1 MYHRRCQVL
10 YEFSSF
16 HSHAC
21 PGVTYH
27 SHICRRKLRLREVK
41 SLSQHYTASKTQ
53 VFVSFNSKDIA
64 LNCSTIP
71 PPKTLLLQRRR
82 DILVC
87 PAETSWMS
95 PSPIPVCGQKRIMP
109 IEQLEQW
116 RPPMLI
122 NQVIQG
128 NSQQSREGLCFKAQ
142 HSVHC
147 SHGR

>member
-10 YEFSSF
+10 YEFGSF

-27 SHICRRKLRLREVK
+27 SHICKRKLRLREVK

-53 VFVSFNSKDIA
+53 VFVSFNSKTLLLIA
-64 LNCSTIP
+64 PQYHHLR
-71 PPKTLLLQRRR
+71 LLLQRRR
-82 DILVC
+82 DSLVC

-95 PSPIPVCGQKRIMP
+95 PSPVPVCGQKRIMP

-128 NSQQSREGLCFKAQ
+128 SSQQSRQGLCFRAQ
-142 HSVHC
+142 HPVHC
-147 SHGR
+147 SRGR

>member
-10 YEFSSF
+10 YEFGSF

-27 SHICRRKLRLREVK
+27 SHICKRKLRLREVK

-71 PPKTLLLQRRR
+71 PPKT
-82 DILVC
+82 
-87 PAETSWMS
+87 TSTEKKGQLSLSSGNVLDVTLSS
-95 PSPIPVCGQKRIMP
+95 PSLWS
-109 IEQLEQW
+109 EEDY
-116 RPPMLI
+116 
-122 NQVIQG
+122 
-128 NSQQSREGLCFKAQ
+128 A
-142 HSVHC
+142 H
-147 SHGR
+147 